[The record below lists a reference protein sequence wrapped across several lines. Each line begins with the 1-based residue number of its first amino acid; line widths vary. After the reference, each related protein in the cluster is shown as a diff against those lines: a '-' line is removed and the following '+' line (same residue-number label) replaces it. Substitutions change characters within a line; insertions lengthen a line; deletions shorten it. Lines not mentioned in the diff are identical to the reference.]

1 MPTLYNADLKP
12 LAPGTPTHSYDHAS
26 KLFVTDNFRLAPKQS
41 FLYYVCI
48 NVDSDILQNILNG
61 IINTNNAVEP
71 VSSETLI
78 EQYEAGLMAKRV
90 DLPKFTLNTK
100 TMNAYNRKN
109 IVQTHISY
117 DPITIVF
124 HDDTADVVT
133 RFWNDYYTY
142 YYRDS
147 DYQTGTYLAKHKY
160 QPRLREKWGYSPRNG
175 NLKAF
180 LRNIQIYSLHNKR
193 FTEYTLVNPFITSW
207 RHGEH
212 NSYGDTG
219 ILENT
224 MTLSYETVK
233 YRTGYIN
240 AVDVNGFA
248 LLHYDNVQSPIS
260 TSTTNIYTQAGL
272 VGAIAGGP
280 TDLSRPDGYG
290 AGSGIFSQILG
301 AYQFYNN
308 IKNANLSA
316 LAKQA
321 IPQIGLGILNGALN
335 SGNNS
340 IFPTL
345 GGFNGS
351 GTATTALP
359 NTNTYSAN
367 PYAVTTSISL
377 GAAIIASAQGAAVNT
392 AAGTLNQATSNWA
405 RGIQSS
411 FNGPGVSPN
420 STAMY
425 QAGNT
430 SGYIAVNP
438 QSGQVNTGTINAVI
452 LDDSGKQV
460 QQFSSYGTQD
470 GRYYSTNKE
479 LNVVAKQTTYDESNN
494 PVQVWYYKD
503 GSEVVFN
510 QTGEQVAYVP
520 GSLPYN
526 QNINTTPINTRDL
539 IASGQSINPAA
550 PQLYTDPRTG
560 VTYTV
565 GNSTSALI
573 TNSLAGAAGGIGGL
587 AVGTSLNQYL
597 NNTVLGKSVLGQTVS
612 GVVSGVAGMY
622 TARAINNGLQPILN
636 NFTNTISQGWDSA
649 TGSIKN
655 VFTSWTNG
663 GKWDP
668 ANPKDNIVS
677 QLPDGEGGF
686 IITDKTGGV
695 SFTDGNLKVMSSIPG
710 SNANFFSNWFNGSP
724 GQNTDTAAAN
734 PPYGTV
740 WTDGSGNPILAGNGT
755 MVSTEGGVDPN
766 LNNSA
771 DGPSDSVDVYYNGGE
786 ATA

>member
-1 MPTLYNADLKP
+1 MASLYNADLKP
-12 LAPGTPTHSYDHAS
+12 LAPGESTHPYDHAT
-26 KLFVTDNFRLAPKQS
+26 KLFVRDNFRLAPKQS
-41 FLYYVCI
+41 FLYYVCV
-48 NVDSDILQNILNG
+48 NVDSDVLQNILNG
-61 IINTNNAVEP
+61 IVNTLNAVEP

-124 HDDTADVVT
+124 HDDAADVVT

-193 FTEYTLVNPFITSW
+193 FTEYTLINPFITSW

-224 MTLSYETVK
+224 MTISYETVK

-260 TSTTNIYTQAGL
+260 TSTTNIYTEGGL
-272 VGAIAGGP
+272 IGALAGGP

-290 AGSGIFSQILG
+290 AGSGIFSQIIG

-308 IKNANLSA
+308 IKNANLGA

-321 IPQIGLGILNGALN
+321 IPQLGLGILNGAIN
-335 SGNNS
+335 AGVNS

-345 GGFNGS
+345 GGFGGA
-351 GTATTALP
+351 GTATSSVPGQTSYAI
-359 NTNTYSAN
+359 N
-367 PYAVTTSISL
+367 PYAAGTSVSL
-377 GAAIIASAQGAAVNT
+377 GTSIIASAQGAAINT
-392 AAGTLNQATSNWA
+392 TTGVLNQAAANYT
-405 RGIQSS
+405 RGISS
-411 FNGPGVSPN
+411 TFGGYPG
-420 STAMY
+420 STAVY
-425 QAGNT
+425 QAGPT

-438 QSGQVNTGTINAVI
+438 QSGQVYTGTSNAVV
-452 LDDSGKQV
+452 LNDNGQVV

-470 GRYYSTNKE
+470 GKYYAANRE
-479 LNVVAKQTTYDESNN
+479 LNVTAKQTTYDESNS
-494 PVQVWYYKD
+494 PVEVWYYKD
-503 GSEVVFN
+503 GTQVVFN
-510 QTGEQVAYVP
+510 QNNQQVAYVP
-520 GSLPYN
+520 GNLPYS
-526 QNINTTPINTRDL
+526 QNINTNPANTRDL
-539 IASGQSINPAA
+539 IAQGQTVNPNS

-573 TNSLAGAAGGIGGL
+573 TNSLSGTFGAAGGF
-587 AVGTSLNQYL
+587 AVGSSLNQSL
-597 NNTVLGKSVLGQTVS
+597 NKTFLGKSVIGQTVS

-636 NFTNTISQGWDSA
+636 SLTGTISQGWDSA
-649 TGSIKN
+649 SGSIKN
-655 VFTSWTNG
+655 VFGSWTNS
-663 GKWDP
+663 GKYDP
-668 ANPKDNIVS
+668 NNPTENIVS
-677 QLPDGEGGF
+677 KTPLETGGF
-686 IITDKTGGV
+686 AITDKTGGITY
-695 SFTDGNLKVMSSIPG
+695 TDENGKVTSTIPG
-710 SNANFFSNWFNGSP
+710 ANSNFFGSWFNGSP
-724 GQNTDTAAAN
+724 GQNKDTAVVS

-740 WTDGSGNPILAGNGT
+740 WTDGSGNPILAGNDT
-755 MVSTEGGVDPN
+755 MVTTQGGVDPN
-766 LNNSA
+766 INNSA
-771 DGPSDSVDVYYNGGE
+771 DGPSDSVDVGF
-786 ATA
+786 A

>member
-12 LAPGTPTHSYDHAS
+12 LGPDVPVHPYDHAS
-26 KLFVTDNFRLAPKQS
+26 KLFVADNFRLAPKQS

-61 IINTNNAVEP
+61 IINTFNAAEP

-90 DLPKFTLNTK
+90 DLPKFTMNTK
-100 TMNAYNRKN
+100 TLNAYNRKN
-109 IVQTHISY
+109 IIQTHITY
-117 DPITIVF
+117 DPITITF
-124 HDDTADVVT
+124 HDDAADVVT

-147 DYQTGTYLAKHKY
+147 DYQFGTYLVKHKY
-160 QPRLREKWGYSPRNG
+160 QPRLREKWGYSPRNN

-193 FTEYTLVNPFITSW
+193 FTEYTLVNPFISSW

-219 ILENT
+219 VLENT
-224 MTLSYETVK
+224 MTVNYETVK

-260 TSTTNIYTQAGL
+260 TSTTNIYTETGL
-272 VGAIAGGP
+272 IGAVAGGA

-290 AGSGIFSQILG
+290 AGSGIFSQIIG

-308 IKNANLSA
+308 IKNANLGA

-321 IPQIGLGILNGALN
+321 IPQLGLGILNNVVNYGVNA
-335 SGNNS
+335 S
-340 IFPTL
+340 FPTL
-345 GGFNGS
+345 GGFNGA
-351 GTATTALP
+351 GTATTQLP
-359 NTNTYSAN
+359 NQTNYASN
-367 PYAVTTSISL
+367 PYAQSTSINL
-377 GAAIIASAQGAAVNT
+377 GASIIASATGAAINT
-392 AAGTLNQATSNWA
+392 TVGSLNQNNANWT
-405 RGIQSS
+405 RGIQGS
-411 FNGPGVSPN
+411 FNGPGANPG

-425 QAGNT
+425 QAQATN
-430 SGYIAVNP
+430 GYIAVNP
-438 QSGQVNTGTINAVI
+438 QSGQVYTGTVNAVVLNDNGQAI
-452 LDDSGKQV
+452 
-460 QQFSSYGTQD
+460 QQFSSQGTQD
-470 GRYYSTNKE
+470 GKYYSSNRE
-479 LNVVAKQTTYDESNN
+479 LNVTAKQTTYDESNN
-494 PVQVWYYKD
+494 PVQVWYYRD
-503 GSEVVFN
+503 GSQVVFN
-510 QTGEQVAYVP
+510 DKNEQVAYVP
-520 GSLPYN
+520 GSAAYS
-526 QNINTTPINTRDL
+526 QNINTNPANTRDL
-539 IASGQSINPAA
+539 IAAGQTVNPNS

-560 VTYTV
+560 VVYTV

-573 TNSLAGAAGGIGGL
+573 TNSLSGVASTYGGFT
-587 AVGTSLNQYL
+587 VGSSISRALNS
-597 NNTVLGKSVLGQTVS
+597 TALGKTVLGQTVS

-636 NFTNTISQGWDSA
+636 NLTGTIAQGWDAA

-677 QLPDGEGGF
+677 QTELETGGYA
-686 IITDKTGGV
+686 IIDKTGGITY
-695 SFTDGNLKVMSSIPG
+695 TDGNLKVVSSIPG
-710 SNANFFSNWFNGSP
+710 ANSNFFSNWFNGSP
-724 GQNTDTAAAN
+724 GENRDIAAVTA
-734 PPYGTV
+734 PYGTV
-740 WTDGSGNPILAGNGT
+740 ITDGSGNPVWSEGGT
-755 MVSTEGGVDPN
+755 VMTEGADPN

-771 DGPSDSVDVYYNGGE
+771 GGPSDSTEVYYNGGE
-786 ATA
+786 ASA